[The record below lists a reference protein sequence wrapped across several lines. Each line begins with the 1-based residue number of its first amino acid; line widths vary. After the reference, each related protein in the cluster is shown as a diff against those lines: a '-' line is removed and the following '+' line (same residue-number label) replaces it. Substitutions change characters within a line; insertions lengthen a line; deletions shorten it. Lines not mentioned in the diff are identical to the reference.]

1 MQRSLA
7 IAFVLL
13 LASSPVAFPVR
24 SETFQSNTPPFA
36 IDYPKGWKIRDGEGG
51 IATRAVGPGS
61 AMNVSV
67 AAASRPDFDADRF
80 SDADLDRIAGE
91 LAAATAGALE
101 EFELLET
108 GRAKLGGKPAAFFR
122 YRAVVQQAKGPI
134 QTVGVYYA
142 TAHRGL
148 VYSVTGVTQAR
159 LARDT
164 HPAIIDA
171 IQSFRFLDAGAP
183 AEGERP

>member
-1 MQRSLA
+1 MHRSFA
-7 IAFVLL
+7 IAFALL
-13 LASSPVAFPVR
+13 LASIPVAFPVR

-36 IDYPKGWKIRDGEGG
+36 IDYPNGWRVRDGEGG
-51 IATRAVGPGS
+51 LATRAVGPGS

-80 SDADLDRIAGE
+80 SDADLDRIADE

-101 EFELLET
+101 GFELLER
-108 GRAKLGGKPAAFFR
+108 GKAKLGGKPAAFFR
-122 YRAVVQQAKGPI
+122 YRAVVQQPDGPVE
-134 QTVGVYYA
+134 TVGLYYA

-148 VYSVTGVTQAR
+148 VYSVTGVTQAK
-159 LARDT
+159 LARRT
-164 HPAIIDA
+164 QPVIVAA

-183 AEGERP
+183 GGGAPP